1 MDDLDVL
8 LLVVSADI
16 VSLEQA
22 SLLLYHVDGLRMIL
36 YIQPVADIF
45 AVSVYRKLLAV
56 KGIVDDQRDQLLGEL
71 ERTVI
76 VGAVGDIGREMI
88 GIHVCLHQHVRACL
102 TGGVRTVGI
111 IRRGLIE
118 ESIVIIGKRSVD
130 LIRRYM
136 QELFASLEAAVR
148 KLPGCLG
155 TV

>member
-16 VSLEQA
+16 VSLEQS

-56 KGIVDDQRDQLLGEL
+56 KGIVDDQRNQLLGEL

-76 VGAVGDIGREMI
+76 VGAVGEIEMLFGMGRC
-88 GIHVCLHQHVRACL
+88 V
-102 TGGVRTVGI
+102 
-111 IRRGLIE
+111 
-118 ESIVIIGKRSVD
+118 
-130 LIRRYM
+130 
-136 QELFASLEAAVR
+136 
-148 KLPGCLG
+148 
-155 TV
+155 

>member
-1 MDDLDVL
+1 MDDLNVL

-16 VSLEQA
+16 VSLEQS
-22 SLLLYHVDGLRMIL
+22 SLFLYHVDGLRMIL

-71 ERTVI
+71 VRTVI

-102 TGGVRTVGI
+102 TCGVGTVGI
-111 IRRGLIE
+111 VRRGLIE

-136 QELFASLEAAVR
+136 QELFALLEAAVR

>member
-16 VSLEQA
+16 VSLEQS

-71 ERTVI
+71 ERAVI

-102 TGGVRTVGI
+102 TCGVRTVGI
-111 IRRGLIE
+111 VRRGLIE

-136 QELFASLEAAVR
+136 QELFALLEAAVR
-148 KLPGCLG
+148 KLPGYLG

>member
-1 MDDLDVL
+1 M
-8 LLVVSADI
+8 
-16 VSLEQA
+16 
-22 SLLLYHVDGLRMIL
+22 
-36 YIQPVADIF
+36 
-45 AVSVYRKLLAV
+45 

-102 TGGVRTVGI
+102 TCGVRTVGI
-111 IRRGLIE
+111 VRRGLIE

-136 QELFASLEAAVR
+136 QELFASLEAAVW